1 MMKNKISLL
10 VLCILCTISSCN
22 RSFLNDV
29 PKGVAT
35 EEQLATPENA
45 DKMVIAAYAAQGN
58 ERYYLHPLSPWPYG
72 DLRGGDAYKGGAGI
86 GDLPEWNTA
95 ETFVNMTT
103 DEGGVAGKWEIEY
116 QCISRT
122 NQALAILNKV
132 DYPEKNARI
141 AEMRF
146 LRANNCFWLKVNFR
160 YFPFIDETVPTN
172 EYNKIGN
179 DLTDEQ
185 LWGKISDD
193 LQFAAANLPETNTDG
208 AVGRPTKYA
217 AEAYLAKV
225 MLYQAYEQNESNQVV
240 NINTDK
246 LNKVVSLC
254 DDVLQNSGKSLFAD
268 FSDNFQCESQNGVES
283 VWAIQFSHNDGT
295 PKGRIN
301 GTNEVC
307 YPMVKE
313 YGCCGY
319 HSPSQ
324 NLVNAFR
331 TVNGLPDF
339 DHYNSIN
346 IGGEASVK
354 SHTIDPRLLHTV
366 AMDSLP
372 YKYKTDFLF
381 DGTTWTRQPESYG
394 RFLSMKETVI
404 YDCACYQPVNPW
416 KSDSKN
422 RDVIR
427 MDDVILWKA
436 EALIQLN
443 RQAEAL
449 PLINQIR
456 SRAAQSTA
464 RLVDV
469 NGQPTG
475 NFDVRPYIDGV
486 NCIWTK
492 DFAFKA
498 LQWERR
504 LELACE
510 GFRAYDL
517 LRWGVMAETMND
529 YFSVERN
536 RRPHLANAT
545 FTKGRDEYLPVP
557 KGQIDLSQ
565 NLYKQ
570 NYGY

>member
-1 MMKNKISLL
+1 MKRTISLL
-10 VLCILCTISSCN
+10 IVCTFLILISCKKN
-22 RSFLNDV
+22 FLDTN
-29 PKGVAT
+29 PKGVLT
-35 EEQLATPENA
+35 GEQLATPENA
-45 DKMVIAAYAAQGN
+45 EKMAIAAYAAQGN

-72 DLRGGDAYKGGAGI
+72 DLRGGDAYKGGAGV

-116 QCISRT
+116 QCISRS
-122 NQALAILNKV
+122 NQALAILNAV

-146 LRANNCFWLKVNFR
+146 LRANNYFWLKVNFKSVP
-160 YFPFIDETVPTN
+160 YIDETIPVS
-172 EYNKIGN
+172 EYNKVGN
-179 DLTDEQ
+179 DLTDQE
-185 LWGKISDD
+185 LWDKITAD
-193 LQFAAANLPETNTDG
+193 LQFAVDNLPETNTDG
-208 AVGRPTKYA
+208 AVGRPTKFS

-225 MLYQAYEQNESNQVV
+225 LLFQAYEQNESNQVI
-240 NINTDK
+240 NINKEK
-246 LNKVVSLC
+246 LNQVVTLC
-254 DDVLQNSGKSLFAD
+254 DDVLQKSGKSLFND
-268 FSDNFQCESQNGVES
+268 FGDNFQCETQNGVES
-283 VWAIQFSHNDGT
+283 IWAIQFSHNDGT

-307 YPMVKE
+307 YPMVQE
-313 YGCCGY
+313 YGCCGF

-331 TVNGLPDF
+331 TVNGIPDF

-346 IGGEASVK
+346 IGGAASVK
-354 SHTIDPRLLHTV
+354 QNTVDPRLLHTV

-372 YKYKTDFLF
+372 YKYKADFLF

-394 RFLSMKETVI
+394 RFMSMKETVI
-404 YDCACYQPVNPW
+404 YTSACYQPVNPW

-427 MDDVILWKA
+427 LDDVILWKA
-436 EALIQLN
+436 EALIQLD
-443 RQAEAL
+443 RQNEAL

-456 SRAAQSTA
+456 DRAARSTA
-464 RLVDV
+464 KLVDV

-475 NFDVRPYIDGV
+475 NFDVKPYIDGV
-486 NCIWTK
+486 NCTWSK

-517 LRWGVMAETMND
+517 MRWGIMSEAMNS
-529 YFSVERN
+529 YFDVERT
-536 RRPHLANAT
+536 RRAHLANAK
-545 FTKGRDEYLPVP
+545 FTKGRDEYLPIP

-570 NYGY
+570 NPGY

>member
-1 MMKNKISLL
+1 MINNFI
-10 VLCILCTISSCN
+10 ILCTLCTLLSCN
-22 RSFLNDV
+22 DDFLNKA

-35 EEQLATPENA
+35 ETLLASPTNA

-58 ERYYLHPLSPWPYG
+58 ERYYLRPLSPWPYG
-72 DLRGGDAYKGGAGI
+72 DLRGGDAYKGGAGV
-86 GDLPEWNTA
+86 GDLPEWNVA

-103 DEGGVAGKWEIEY
+103 NEGGVAGKWEIEY
-116 QCISRT
+116 QCISRA
-122 NQALAILNKV
+122 NLALGILNLV
-132 DYPEKNARI
+132 DYPEKSARI

-146 LRANNCFWLKVNFR
+146 LRANNYFWLKVNFR
-160 YFPFIDETVPTN
+160 NVPYIDETVPIG
-172 EYNKIGN
+172 EYNKVGN

-185 LWGKISDD
+185 LWGKIIAD
-193 LQFAAANLPETNTDG
+193 LQFAIDNLPEINTDG

-217 AEAYLAKV
+217 AKAYLAKV
-225 MLYQAYEQNESNQVV
+225 LLFAAYEQNQTNQVT
-240 NINTDK
+240 NINKEK
-246 LNKVVSLC
+246 LTQVITLC
-254 DDVLQNSGKSLFAD
+254 DEVLLKSGKSLFAD
-268 FSDNFQCESQNGVES
+268 FGDNFGCETQNGVES
-283 VWAIQFSHNDGT
+283 IWAIQFSHNDGT
-295 PKGRIN
+295 PTGRVN
-301 GTNEVC
+301 ETNEVC

-319 HSPSQ
+319 HCPSQ

-339 DHYNSIN
+339 DNYNKID
-346 IGGEASVK
+346 IGGAIRVK
-354 SHTIDPRLLHTV
+354 KYTIDPRLLHTV

-372 YKYKTDFLF
+372 YKYKKTFLF
-381 DGTTWTRQPESYG
+381 DGTTWPRQPESYG
-394 RFLSMKETVI
+394 RFMSMKETVI
-404 YDCACYQPVNPW
+404 YDCACYQPINPW

-427 MDDVILWKA
+427 VDDLMLWKA
-436 EALIQLN
+436 EALIQLD
-443 RQAEAL
+443 RQNEAL
-449 PLINQIR
+449 TLINQIR
-456 SRAAQSTA
+456 KRASQSTSK
-464 RLVDV
+464 LVDI

-475 NFDVRPYIDGV
+475 NFDVRPYVDGV
-486 NCIWTK
+486 NCTWTK

-517 LRWGVMAETMND
+517 MRWGIMAETMNG
-529 YFSVERN
+529 YFDVEKT
-536 RRPHLANAT
+536 RRAHLANAT
-545 FTKGRDEYLPVP
+545 FTKGRDEYLPIP

-570 NYGY
+570 NIGY